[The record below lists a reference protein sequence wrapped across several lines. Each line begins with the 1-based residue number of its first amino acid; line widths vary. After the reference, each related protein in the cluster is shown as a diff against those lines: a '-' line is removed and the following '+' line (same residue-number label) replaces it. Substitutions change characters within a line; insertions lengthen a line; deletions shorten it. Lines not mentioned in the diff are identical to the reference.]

1 MHIYVFVT
9 ALICMHMLIKP
20 HNFVIRLYSIL
31 MFIAKTVVSV
41 YHALFLYIITL
52 VNVYVDLLVF
62 TRIAGTS

>member
-1 MHIYVFVT
+1 
-9 ALICMHMLIKP
+9 MHMLIKP

-41 YHALFLYIITL
+41 DHALFLYIITL